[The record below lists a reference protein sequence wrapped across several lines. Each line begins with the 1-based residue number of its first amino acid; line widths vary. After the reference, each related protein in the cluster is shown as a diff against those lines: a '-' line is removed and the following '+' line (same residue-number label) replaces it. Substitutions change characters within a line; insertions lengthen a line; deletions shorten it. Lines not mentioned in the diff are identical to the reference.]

1 MEIANKE
8 KIKLE
13 IKNRIDKYIKIF
25 PFYFY
30 TNIIINLILIATVV
44 VSVVLIFI
52 LTDIIGPN
60 GGLEFLVII
69 IIVASIILRTTIKG
83 FFKNIRVL
91 YQIQDG
97 DYDFGI
103 ENHELDNMIEFIEYL
118 PLSQEEVSRME
129 KALSF
134 NKIIDVLDAVGIIV
148 LEKGHWNMDLVFRY
162 KVESLMEK
170 HLQEA
175 KK

>member
-13 IKNRIDKYIKIF
+13 IKNKIDKYIKIF

-30 TNIIINLILIATVV
+30 MNIIINLILIATIVT
-44 VSVVLIFI
+44 STVLIAI
-52 LTDIIGPN
+52 VSSSLSSTN
-60 GGLEFLVII
+60 GFEFLLIA
-69 IIVASIILRTTIKG
+69 IIVASIILKTTIKG

-91 YQIQDG
+91 YQIQAG
-97 DYDFGI
+97 DYEFGI
-103 ENHELDNMIEFIEYL
+103 GDHELDNMIEFIEDL
-118 PLSQEEVSRME
+118 PLSQEEVTRME

-134 NKIIDVLDAVGIIV
+134 NKIIDVLEAVGIIV
-148 LEKGHWNMDLVFRY
+148 LERGHWNIDLVFKY
-162 KVESLMEK
+162 QIEALMEK
-170 HLQEA
+170 SFEGT